1 MGVGRARVGCV
12 SHGISVD
19 QGSGHPFPRL
29 AAPQCIGQA
38 SQERPPGPTIHPL
51 LVHPE
56 QRLQSLEAG
65 AHPLLTGVA
74 GMWEGEI
81 DFIVRSEAPQFY
93 FALDPQILW
102 PALPVDAQQK
112 CLLKGLQVE
121 EARWGRVKMEEVCVK
136 SQLFTPITG
145 LGGQTAG
152 R

>member
-12 SHGISVD
+12 SHGISVG

-29 AAPQCIGQA
+29 AAPRCIGQA
-38 SQERPPGPTIHPL
+38 FQACLQVL
-51 LVHPE
+51 LSIRLRVHPE

-65 AHPLLTGVA
+65 ARPLLTGVA

-81 DFIVRSEAPQFY
+81 DFIVRSEAPHFY

-121 EARWGRVKMEEVCVK
+121 EARWDRVKMEEVSVK

-145 LGGQTAG
+145 LGG